1 MNSRSWMFF
10 IRMSAIHGCGCPAAG
25 GACAGGLRA
34 DSRGDVRV
42 PQEATASPPVLPF
55 GLSAG
60 SAIGLAAG
68 SAIGLAVGCQAGF
81 VLSGGSWLMAR
92 TLPVVGFF
100 FPAFD
105 ASFAFAKAE
114 SLRKSVVIDVAA
126 LLLLPKQS
134 FIRIKVVGK
143 GHILGRELV

>member
-1 MNSRSWMFF
+1 MCSCMIKSRYYRLHVAFP
-10 IRMSAIHGCGCPAAG
+10 IKD
-25 GACAGGLRA
+25 GL
-34 DSRGDVRV
+34 
-42 PQEATASPPVLPF
+42 Q
-55 GLSAG
+55 
-60 SAIGLAAG
+60 
-68 SAIGLAVGCQAGF
+68 
-81 VLSGGSWLMAR
+81 
-92 TLPVVGFF
+92 
-100 FPAFD
+100 D